1 MKKGII
7 TAAVMTSMLIYLLS
21 SCYKNKEDI
30 LALPTV
36 SFRNDVV
43 PIVASGGCGC
53 HINGKVSNAVA
64 FAHADTIFYD
74 AILSRSA
81 LFNSW
86 VNGGSH
92 PGGGIIDFK
101 ANEKAIIKQWLAEGA
116 KDDGGGCTVT
126 GTITYT
132 AKIAPIYATT
142 CKGSTC
148 HGGIA
153 VTLDYAKM
161 VAVKDK
167 ITSMVNSSGNSHQ
180 GGALSLSSC
189 TVNIFKEWLAQ
200 GQPQ

>member
-1 MKKGII
+1 MKKKII
-7 TAAVMTSMLIYLLS
+7 MAATMTSMLIYMLS

-30 LALPTV
+30 LTLPTV
-36 SFRNDVV
+36 SFRGEVV
-43 PIVASGGCGC
+43 PIIASGGCGC

-64 FAHADTIFYD
+64 FAHGDTVFYD

-81 LFNSW
+81 IFGAW

-101 ANEKAIIKQWLAEGA
+101 PNEKVLIKQWIAEGA

-126 GTITYT
+126 GALSYATN
-132 AKIAPIYATT
+132 IAPIYNTT

-153 VTLDYAKM
+153 VALDYNKLLSD
-161 VAVKDK
+161 KDK
-167 ITSMVNSSGNSHQ
+167 LTTMMSSSGNGHP
-180 GGALSLSSC
+180 GGPLSLSSC
-189 TVNIFKEWLAQ
+189 TVKIFTEWINQ
-200 GQPQ
+200 GLPK

>member
-1 MKKGII
+1 MKKRII
-7 TAAVMTSMLIYLLS
+7 LAAVITSMLVYLLP

-36 SFRNDVV
+36 SFRGDVV

-64 FAHADTIFYD
+64 FAHGDTVFYD

-81 LFNSW
+81 LLGAW
-86 VNGGSH
+86 AKGGTH
-92 PGGGIIDFK
+92 PGGGAIDFK
-101 ANEKAIIKQWLAEGA
+101 SNEKAIINQWIAEGA

-126 GTITYT
+126 GALTYT
-132 AKIAPIYATT
+132 TNISPIYSTT

-153 VTLDYAKM
+153 VALDYNLLVTDKAKL
-161 VAVKDK
+161 
-167 ITSMVNSSGNSHQ
+167 TSMMSSSGNAHP

-189 TVNIFKEWLAQ
+189 TVKIFTEWLNQ
-200 GQPQ
+200 GQPK